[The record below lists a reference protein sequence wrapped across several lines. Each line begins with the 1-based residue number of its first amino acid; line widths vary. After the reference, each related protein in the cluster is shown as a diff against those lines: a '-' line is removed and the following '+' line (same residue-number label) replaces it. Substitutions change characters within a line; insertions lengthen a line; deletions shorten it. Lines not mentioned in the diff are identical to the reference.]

1 MSFDLATMQKKLA
14 GIKQK
19 LELLKTDYPGLA
31 DEMQTSIKGFETA
44 AVNKMEEGRLLSISI
59 VGRVKSGK
67 SSLLNALLFDGESV
81 LPQAAT
87 PMTAALT
94 FIRHAQ
100 ECHAE
105 IEFFSPDDWNVF
117 VRQARKYDAIC
128 AEVKAELIA
137 EDEERMKRAKSRGRV
152 VSYREIT
159 KQRIADKAKAKLNEN
174 FIAAHELVEM
184 AERENLNLDK
194 LLGSK
199 PVIIKATDPVALSGK
214 LEEYVGAHGKY
225 TSIVCSTTI
234 YINDPR
240 LEGYEIIDTPGT
252 NDPVISRGQRTKQHL
267 KNTDVVLAMSNASNF
282 FNQSDLELLS
292 QNLPQCGVKDFLLL
306 ASQFDLTV
314 SEHENKIPRDLSP
327 YERLVKG
334 FVDVQKVVQ
343 ESFHDRVEQIARLA
357 VQQKNGDAEKWNFL
371 LSTKA
376 ICVSSMAFILARHWD
391 NLTDKEKEN
400 LARFNEIIPGYT
412 FDRKMLEDFSRIVQV
427 HKELE
432 NIKAKKMQIIAESL
446 KNHVEAGKKVF
457 AEQARSLQNSI
468 HASIEALENKDVAQL
483 TKELK
488 AQTTRLEKGRS
499 SLEGCFEDAIFGA
512 HEKFSGILSE
522 IRQSKAQFAKL
533 TVQSESHT
541 EYEDYT
547 IDKGHGFLFFR
558 DIFGTRYETKTRSY
572 TVTTRYADTYEAVD
586 QVESFANQS
595 RSMLENA
602 IRSAVNVQ
610 ELKNNISDA
619 ILALFENGNE
629 DVDLDMLKEEIKSA
643 VRRITIPDADFGD
656 VDYSDS
662 ITSEF
667 SDSCVED
674 SDIKSLKE
682 AQRAALNAVISDLEK
697 KAKGKIN
704 AIDKCLKTTMETFVN
719 RLIGD
724 LKAENEKLAEKLK
737 NKSESLK
744 HLKTLLP
751 VAAEIKETMNNL

>member
-1 MSFDLATMQKKLA
+1 MSFDLATMQKKLT

-19 LELLKTDYPGLA
+19 LERLKADYPGLA
-31 DEMQTSIKGFETA
+31 DEMLTSINGFETA

-67 SSLLNALLFDGESV
+67 SSLLNALLFDGENV

-94 FIRHAQ
+94 FIRYAP
-100 ECHAE
+100 ECRAE
-105 IEFFSPDDWNVF
+105 IEFFSSEDWRVF
-117 VRQARKYDAIC
+117 VRQAKEYDAIC
-128 AEVKAELIA
+128 AEAKAELIA
-137 EDEERMKRAKSRGRV
+137 EDEERMKRAKSSGRI
-152 VSYREIT
+152 VSCREIT
-159 KQRIADKAKAKLNEN
+159 EQRIADRAKAKLNEN

-194 LLGSK
+194 LLRSE
-199 PVIIKATDPVALSGK
+199 PVIIKAKDPVALSGK

-225 TSIVCSTTI
+225 TPIVCSTAI

-240 LEGYEIIDTPGT
+240 LDGYEIIDTPGT

-314 SEHENKIPRDLSP
+314 SEHENKIPRDLPP
-327 YERLVKG
+327 YKRLVKG

-343 ESFHDRVEQIARLA
+343 ESFHDRVEQIARQA

-391 NLTDKEKEN
+391 KLTDKEKEN

-412 FDRKMLEDFSRIVQV
+412 FDRKMLEDFSRMDQV
-427 HKELE
+427 HKELD
-432 NIKAKKMQIIAESL
+432 NVKAKKMQIIAESL
-446 KNHVEAGKKVF
+446 KNHVEAGKKGF
-457 AEQARSLQNSI
+457 AEQARSLRNSVQ
-468 HASIEALENKDVAQL
+468 ASIEALESKDVAQL
-483 TKELK
+483 ARELK
-488 AQTTRLEKGRS
+488 VQTTRLEKGRS

-512 HEKFSGILSE
+512 HEKFAAILSE
-522 IRQSKAQFAKL
+522 IRQSKAQFANL

-541 EYEDYT
+541 EYRTHDEYRGGT
-547 IDKGHGFLFFR
+547 GFL
-558 DIFGTRYETKTRSY
+558 DWLLGPKQVTRAH
-572 TVTTRYADTYEAVD
+572 TVTTRYADAYEAVD

-602 IRSAVNVQ
+602 IRSAVNVS

-619 ILALFENGNE
+619 ILALFENGTE
-629 DVDLDMLKEEIKSA
+629 DVDLDMLKEQIKSA

-656 VDYSDS
+656 IDYSAS
-662 ITSEF
+662 ITSKF
-667 SDSCVED
+667 SGSRVED
-674 SDIKSLKE
+674 SDIDSLRT

-697 KAKGKIN
+697 KAKEKTS
-704 AIDKCLKTTMETFVN
+704 AIEKCLKTTMETFVN
-719 RLIGD
+719 QLIGD
-724 LKAENEKLAEKLK
+724 LKADNEKLAEQLK
-737 NKSESLK
+737 NKETSLK
-744 HLKTLLP
+744 HLKTLIP
-751 VAAEIKETMNNL
+751 VAAEIEKAMNDL

>member
-44 AVNKMEEGRLLSISI
+44 VVNKMEEGRLLSISI

-128 AEVKAELIA
+128 EEVKAELIA
-137 EDEERMKRAKSRGRV
+137 EDEERMKRGKSRGRV
-152 VSYREIT
+152 VSCREIT
-159 KQRIADKAKAKLNEN
+159 KQRIADRAKAKLNEN

-194 LLGSK
+194 LLGSE

-427 HKELE
+427 HKELD
-432 NIKAKKMQIIAESL
+432 NIKAKKM
-446 KNHVEAGKKVF
+446 
-457 AEQARSLQNSI
+457 
-468 HASIEALENKDVAQL
+468 ENKDVAQL

-512 HEKFSGILSE
+512 HEKFSSILSE
-522 IRQSKAQFAKL
+522 IRQSKAQFTKL
-533 TVQSESHT
+533 TVHSESHT
-541 EYEDYT
+541 ETEDYT
-547 IDKGHGFLFFR
+547 VDKGCGFLWWR
-558 DIFGTRYETKTRSY
+558 SWTGNRYETKTRSY

>member
-1 MSFDLATMQKKLA
+1 MSFDLATMQKKLT

-19 LELLKTDYPGLA
+19 LERLKADYPGLA
-31 DEMQTSIKGFETA
+31 DEMLTSINGFETA

-67 SSLLNALLFDGESV
+67 SSLLNALLFDGENV

-94 FIRHAQ
+94 FIRYAP
-100 ECHAE
+100 ECRAE
-105 IEFFSPDDWNVF
+105 IEFFSSEDWRVF
-117 VRQARKYDAIC
+117 VRQAKEYDAIC
-128 AEVKAELIA
+128 AEAKAELIA
-137 EDEERMKRAKSRGRV
+137 EDEERMKRAKSSGRI
-152 VSYREIT
+152 VSCREIT
-159 KQRIADKAKAKLNEN
+159 EQRIADRAKAKLNEN

-194 LLGSK
+194 LLGSE
-199 PVIIKATDPVALSGK
+199 PVIIKAKDPVALSGK

-225 TSIVCSTTI
+225 TPIVCSTAI

-240 LEGYEIIDTPGT
+240 LDGYEIIDTPGT

-314 SEHENKIPRDLSP
+314 SEHENKIPRDLPP
-327 YERLVKG
+327 YKRLVKG

-343 ESFHDRVEQIARLA
+343 ESFHDRVEQIARQA

-391 NLTDKEKEN
+391 KLTDKEKEN

-412 FDRKMLEDFSRIVQV
+412 FDRKMLEDFSRMDQV
-427 HKELE
+427 HKELD
-432 NIKAKKMQIIAESL
+432 NVKAKKMQIIAESL
-446 KNHVEAGKKVF
+446 KNHVEAGKKGF
-457 AEQARSLQNSI
+457 AEQARSLRNSVQ
-468 HASIEALENKDVAQL
+468 ASIEALESKDVAQL
-483 TKELK
+483 ARELK
-488 AQTTRLEKGRS
+488 VQTTRLEKGRS

-512 HEKFSGILSE
+512 HEKFAAILSE
-522 IRQSKAQFAKL
+522 IRQSKAQFANL

-541 EYEDYT
+541 EYRTHDEYRGGT
-547 IDKGHGFLFFR
+547 GFL
-558 DIFGTRYETKTRSY
+558 DWLLGPKQVTRAH
-572 TVTTRYADTYEAVD
+572 TVTTRYADAYEAVD

-602 IRSAVNVQ
+602 IRSAVNVS

-619 ILALFENGNE
+619 ILALFENGTE
-629 DVDLDMLKEEIKSA
+629 DVDLDMLKEQIKSA

-656 VDYSDS
+656 IDYSAS
-662 ITSEF
+662 ITSKF
-667 SDSCVED
+667 SGSRVED
-674 SDIKSLKE
+674 SDIDSLRT

-697 KAKGKIN
+697 KAKEKTS
-704 AIDKCLKTTMETFVN
+704 AIEKCLKTTMETFVN
-719 RLIGD
+719 QLIGD
-724 LKAENEKLAEKLK
+724 LKADNEKLAEQLK
-737 NKSESLK
+737 NKETSLK
-744 HLKTLLP
+744 HLKTLIP
-751 VAAEIKETMNNL
+751 VAAEIEKAMNDL

>member
-1 MSFDLATMQKKLA
+1 MSFDLATMQKKLT

-19 LELLKTDYPGLA
+19 LERLKADYPGLA
-31 DEMQTSIKGFETA
+31 DEMLTSINGFETA

-94 FIRHAQ
+94 FIRYAP
-100 ECHAE
+100 ECRAE
-105 IEFFSPDDWNVF
+105 IEFFSSEDWSVF
-117 VRQARKYDAIC
+117 VRQAKEYDAIC
-128 AEVKAELIA
+128 AEAKAELIA
-137 EDEERMKRAKSRGRV
+137 KDEERMKRAKSSGRI
-152 VSYREIT
+152 VSCREIT
-159 KQRIADKAKAKLNEN
+159 EQRIADQAKAKLNEN

-194 LLGSK
+194 LLGSE
-199 PVIIKATDPVALSGK
+199 PVIIKAKDPVALSGK
-214 LEEYVGAHGKY
+214 LEEYVGANGKY
-225 TSIVCSTTI
+225 TPIVCSTAI

-240 LEGYEIIDTPGT
+240 LDGYEIIDTPGT

-282 FNQSDLELLS
+282 FNQSDRELLS

-314 SEHENKIPRDLSP
+314 SEHENKIPRDLPP
-327 YERLVKG
+327 YKRLVKG

-343 ESFHDRVEQIARLA
+343 ESFHDRVEQIARQA

-391 NLTDKEKEN
+391 KLTDKEKEN

-412 FDRKMLEDFSRIVQV
+412 FDRKMLEDFSRMDQV
-427 HKELE
+427 HKELD
-432 NIKAKKMQIIAESL
+432 NVKAKKMQIIAESL
-446 KNHVEAGKKVF
+446 KNHVEAGKKGF
-457 AEQARSLQNSI
+457 AEQARSLRNSVQ
-468 HASIEALENKDVAQL
+468 ASIEALESKDVAQL
-483 TKELK
+483 AKELK
-488 AQTTRLEKGRS
+488 VQTTRLEKGRS

-512 HEKFSGILSE
+512 HEKFAAILSE
-522 IRQSKAQFAKL
+522 IRQSKAQFANL

-541 EYEDYT
+541 EYRTHDEYRGGT
-547 IDKGHGFLFFR
+547 GFL
-558 DIFGTRYETKTRSY
+558 DWLLGPKQVTRAHTVKTQ
-572 TVTTRYADTYEAVD
+572 YANAYEAVD

-602 IRSAVNVQ
+602 IRSAVNVS

-619 ILALFENGNE
+619 ILALFENGTE
-629 DVDLDMLKEEIKSA
+629 DVDLDMLKEQIKSA

-656 VDYSDS
+656 IDYSAS
-662 ITSEF
+662 ITSKF
-667 SDSCVED
+667 SGSRVED
-674 SDIKSLKE
+674 SDIDSLRT

-697 KAKGKIN
+697 KAKEKTS
-704 AIDKCLKTTMETFVN
+704 AIEKCLKTTMETFVN
-719 RLIGD
+719 QLIGD
-724 LKAENEKLAEKLK
+724 LKADNEKLAEQLK
-737 NKSESLK
+737 NKEASLK
-744 HLKTLLP
+744 HLKTLIP
-751 VAAEIKETMNNL
+751 VAAEIEKAMNDL